1 MNWKEIAKK
10 ELEKTREL
18 ADYISEDFQATQRL
32 REIQEKVEIALNA
45 IKQIEDFQ
53 QSFGKTRSKENL
65 LTLDI

>member
-32 REIQEKVEIALNA
+32 REIHEKVELALDA

-53 QSFGKTRSKENL
+53 
-65 LTLDI
+65 